1 MDCNL
6 IKTYYKNGHLWP
18 VDTFSK
24 GIIIPWVESN
34 FPKDFSLV
42 FRIWLAFLCILPI
55 SSDLNAQNAP
65 RFVKTDIADSGVKLY
80 LPGTADPVNIS
91 YSQDSSKVYTIE
103 TIDSTTG
110 DYYHFGSIVAELNG
124 VDLQG
129 QEEEMLIQ
137 YMDYLQT
144 ALAIESTAGYGKGH
158 TLETH
163 PSAKGVLDY
172 WVDESDD
179 HWIVKGWAAESTI
192 FVMFIYGPSDYPN
205 QNVVDVFFKG
215 ARFAGD

>member
-1 MDCNL
+1 MEYNHSVAF
-6 IKTYYKNGHLWP
+6 T
-18 VDTFSK
+18 
-24 GIIIPWVESN
+24 
-34 FPKDFSLV
+34 LV
-42 FRIWLAFLCILPI
+42 FRIWLVAFSILPI
-55 SSDLNAQNAP
+55 SSVLNAQKAP
-65 RFVKTDIADSGVKLY
+65 RFVKTDIADSGAKLY
-80 LPGTADPVNIS
+80 LPGTPDPVNIS

-110 DYYHFGSIVAELNG
+110 SYYHFGSIVAQLNG

-158 TLETH
+158 TLDTH

-172 WVDESDD
+172 WRDEADD

-205 QNVVDVFFKG
+205 QNVVDIFFKG